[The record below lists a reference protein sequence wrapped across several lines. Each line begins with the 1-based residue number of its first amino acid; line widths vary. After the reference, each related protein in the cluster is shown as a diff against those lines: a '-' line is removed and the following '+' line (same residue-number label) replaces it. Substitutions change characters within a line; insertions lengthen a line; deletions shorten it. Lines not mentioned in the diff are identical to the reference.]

1 MPLFH
6 YKLVDRAGKQTE
18 GTVEAAD
25 KFSLYHAI
33 KKEGVTIVSTSEV
46 KGGGNSLFSMNI
58 NLPFLNSVKTQD
70 KITFA
75 KNLSKMIDAG
85 LPVTRGLS
93 IMERQ
98 AKGEFKKVL
107 TKLNESLSQGT
118 TFSDSMKVY
127 PKVFSTLF
135 VSMVKAGEESGNLS
149 QALQNVGLQMEKSYA
164 LTRKIRGALI
174 YPAVILSLMVVIGV
188 LMMVYMVPTLTATF
202 IGLGVKLPLSTRII
216 IFISNILKNYIL
228 IIIAAFFVLSI
239 LAVMAF
245 RTPKGQR
252 IFDFVLLRIPIIGQ
266 ITKEINSA
274 RTART
279 LSSLLSSG
287 VDILIAIGVTK
298 EVIQNSYY
306 KEVLLEVENTIQK
319 GELMSAVFTRS
330 PKLYPL
336 FVGEMIAVGEE
347 TGKIGEML
355 MSIAGFY
362 EDEVDQK
369 TKDMTS
375 VIEPFLMI
383 FIGLAVGF
391 FAISMLSPTYSLA
404 DAIN

>member
-6 YKLVDRAGKQTE
+6 YKLVDRSGKQTE
-18 GTVEAAD
+18 GTAEAAD
-25 KFSLYHAI
+25 KFALYHAI
-33 KKEGVTIVSTSEV
+33 KKDGLTIVSTKELTGKDSV
-46 KGGGNSLFSMNI
+46 FSMNI
-58 NLPFLNSVKTQD
+58 KLPFFGSVKAQD

-107 TKLNESLSQGT
+107 VDLNESLSRGT
-118 TFSDSMKVY
+118 TFSDSMKAH

-135 VSMVKAGEESGNLS
+135 ISMVKAGEESGNLS
-149 QALQNVGLQMEKSYA
+149 QALKNVGLQMEKSNT
-164 LTRKIRGALI
+164 LSRKIKGALI
-174 YPAVILSLMVVIGV
+174 YPAVILSLMVVIGA
-188 LMMVYMVPTLTATF
+188 LMMIYMVPTLTATF

-216 IFISNILKNYIL
+216 IFISNFLKDYIL
-228 IIIAAFFVLSI
+228 YVILGIIALSFGG
-239 LAVMAF
+239 VMAF
-245 RTPKGQR
+245 KTEKGQR
-252 IFDFVLLRIPIIGQ
+252 TFDFVLLRTPIIGQ

-287 VDILIAIGVTK
+287 VDILVAIGVTK

-306 KEVLLEVENTIQK
+306 KEVLIQVEDTIQK
-319 GELMSAVFTRS
+319 GELISSVFSRS
-330 PKLYPL
+330 SFLYPL

-355 MSIAGFY
+355 MSIASFY

-383 FIGLAVGF
+383 FIGLAVGL